1 MLALF
6 SHAGDCSMH
15 EHEFSLVIASRSI
28 ATLKETTLAWAV
40 LCSRLRNA
48 GYLWAALAMSLGEV

>member
-1 MLALF
+1 
-6 SHAGDCSMH
+6 MH